1 MAKIAYTNPATTIPQ
16 QITKLQNK
24 GLTISDISYASNV
37 LTSINYYRL
46 SGYWLYYETS
56 RDVIRPGTTFEQ
68 VMDMYYFDRD
78 LRSLIFEGI
87 SRFEVTLRT
96 RWAYETGIKYGP
108 QKFYYKNY
116 CKDETERLAN
126 IKTTKHEVDRS
137 KEAFIKHNVTKYTG
151 KLPAA
156 WISCEVM
163 SFGNLSCWY
172 TNLKEVPSSNPTSP
186 GNAKDAIA
194 SFFKVDAHLLESWIH
209 SLAVLRNQCA
219 HQARIVNKK
228 LTIIPKKPKSNKNP
242 IKNLWS
248 SQSNCYYNLILVL
261 IFLNQNITSPS
272 HWVTEIK
279 DFLKRNKAKCID
291 FLGFSNDWEKDSFW
305 A

>member
-87 SRFEVTLRT
+87 SRFEVTFRT

-108 QKFYYKNY
+108 QKFY
-116 CKDETERLAN
+116 
-126 IKTTKHEVDRS
+126 
-137 KEAFIKHNVTKYTG
+137 
-151 KLPAA
+151 
-156 WISCEVM
+156 
-163 SFGNLSCWY
+163 
-172 TNLKEVPSSNPTSP
+172 
-186 GNAKDAIA
+186 
-194 SFFKVDAHLLESWIH
+194 
-209 SLAVLRNQCA
+209 
-219 HQARIVNKK
+219 
-228 LTIIPKKPKSNKNP
+228 
-242 IKNLWS
+242 
-248 SQSNCYYNLILVL
+248 
-261 IFLNQNITSPS
+261 
-272 HWVTEIK
+272 
-279 DFLKRNKAKCID
+279 
-291 FLGFSNDWEKDSFW
+291 
-305 A
+305 